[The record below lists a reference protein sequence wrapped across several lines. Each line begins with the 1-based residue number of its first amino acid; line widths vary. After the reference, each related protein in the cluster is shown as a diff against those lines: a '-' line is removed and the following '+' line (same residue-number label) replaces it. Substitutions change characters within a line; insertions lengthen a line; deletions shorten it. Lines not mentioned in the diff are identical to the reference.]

1 MQRGPHPCVKH
12 HIGSLLYLWPLGLFS
27 LQDAVTAMSL
37 EYSPR
42 PSLALPPCS
51 LFNRRGAVHYF
62 PRFGPNLRHY
72 LPLTSL
78 KNSVW
83 FALSTGG
90 GDHGHHVNSWV
101 AVSGQECCRHIVG
114 LSHLSMCFKFSDS
127 HIEITV
133 PKFLSRDSPGN
144 CGYRQVFIT
153 HFFAWN
159 TEGEIPD
166 DCLWLNLHKISAL
179 CLGHWVQYP

>member
-12 HIGSLLYLWPLGLFS
+12 KHIGSLLYLWPLGLFS

-42 PSLALPPCS
+42 PSLALPACS

-62 PRFGPNLRHY
+62 PSFGPNLRHY

-101 AVSGQECCRHIVG
+101 AVSRTGMLQTHCG
-114 LSHLSMCFKFSDS
+114 PLSSF
-127 HIEITV
+127 
-133 PKFLSRDSPGN
+133 
-144 CGYRQVFIT
+144 YVFQI
-153 HFFAWN
+153 
-159 TEGEIPD
+159 
-166 DCLWLNLHKISAL
+166 L
-179 CLGHWVQYP
+179 